1 MYTFLAKLIVEILKT
16 FLPAIKEGAKDTYTV
31 AVPRNELKKRL
42 DNAILEKW
50 GKFVVLISL
59 LTLTG
64 CFDRALY
71 VPDGTPVKLAE
82 TVKGVKVWVMTD
94 SGPKKVTMDL
104 PEGHFVLAD
113 PQHSE

>member
-1 MYTFLAKLIVEILKT
+1 VYTFLAKLIVEILKA
-16 FLPAIKEGAKDTYTV
+16 FVPAILESSKDQYTV

-50 GKFVVLISL
+50 GKFIVLISL
-59 LTLTG
+59 ITLTG
-64 CFDRALY
+64 CFDRAVY

-82 TVKGVKVWVMTD
+82 TVKGVKVWVMTA

-104 PEGHFVLAD
+104 PEGHFVLSD